1 MKIID
6 GFNLIKEKLTKAGAE
21 SPAFDAS
28 ELISYVLNAPY
39 SPLLDNEKELT
50 SKELE
55 SLLSFAQRM
64 YDEAAQGQGV
74 EFFSAQ
80 RLPDG
85 SRTFKMIQHEP
96 ELTSFGLDLYERI
109 VRNS

>member
-1 MKIID
+1 MTSLAYGCRQKHFFSCIKIFRID
-6 GFNLIKEKLTKAGAE
+6 FI
-21 SPAFDAS
+21 AFDIIKAFKVGGVM
-28 ELISYVLNAPY
+28 VLTVTY
-39 SPLLDNEKELT
+39 
-50 SKELE
+50 
-55 SLLSFAQRM
+55 LLSFAQRI
-64 YDEAAQGQGV
+64 YDEASEGQGV

-109 VRNS
+109 VAVKE